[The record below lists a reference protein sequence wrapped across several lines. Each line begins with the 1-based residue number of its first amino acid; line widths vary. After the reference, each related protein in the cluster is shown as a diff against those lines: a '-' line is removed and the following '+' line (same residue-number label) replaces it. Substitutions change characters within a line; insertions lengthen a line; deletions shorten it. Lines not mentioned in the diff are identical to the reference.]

1 MRLGEHITGSMRSV
15 WMFMIISLQIIIKVP
30 KWRKVPNF
38 SGNVPEQQ
46 RPEALRRALPLKT
59 LTSLT
64 LELYTKSMLLLKLTN
79 RGARWLKTA
88 GLNSMPST
96 GQKHRKGGSSDE
108 TPRVLYLVVFACNV
122 WSKGKKC
129 QRGNK
134 CLPTLCFITFG
145 SVIWI
150 KLREVRFFEI
160 QRVFVHINSLTL

>member
-15 WMFMIISLQIIIKVP
+15 IISLQIIIKVP

-79 RGARWLKTA
+79 RGARWLKPA
-88 GLNSMPST
+88 GLNSTPST

-108 TPRVLYLVVFACNV
+108 TPRLLYLVVFAYTV
-122 WSKGKKC
+122 WSKEKKC
-129 QRGNK
+129 QRRNK
-134 CLPTLCFITFG
+134 CLPILCYIKSG

-150 KLREVRFFEI
+150 KLREVGLFEI
-160 QRVFVHINSLTL
+160 ISEYLSIYSLTL